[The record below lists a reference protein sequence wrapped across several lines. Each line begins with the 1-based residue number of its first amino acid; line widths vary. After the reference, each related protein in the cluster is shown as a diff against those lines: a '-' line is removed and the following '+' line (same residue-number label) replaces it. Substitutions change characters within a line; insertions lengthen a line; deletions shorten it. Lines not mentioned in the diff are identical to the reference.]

1 MKIKTQ
7 KRMSNRQLKQEHYKN
22 IIPYLKSKIQFQLQE
37 INLRQKRRSHLKFK
51 LIPKTMKKNQNT
63 NLRVHILHKIS
74 SKFFINFN
82 NSKEIVMMVSFIQ
95 KRWKQKQDNIIKN
108 LKNKGK
114 KVFIYIT
121 KTLVILD
128 IQVLV
133 SLFNQTS

>member
-1 MKIKTQ
+1 
-7 KRMSNRQLKQEHYKN
+7 
-22 IIPYLKSKIQFQLQE
+22 
-37 INLRQKRRSHLKFK
+37 
-51 LIPKTMKKNQNT
+51 MKKNQNT

-95 KRWKQKQDNIIKN
+95 KRWKQKQDNITKS

-121 KTLVILD
+121 QTLVILD

-133 SLFNQTS
+133 SLFHQTS